1 MVVWNK
7 TCCSGR
13 LDEPLTSAVA
23 TLTFQPGDIVLN
35 KYEVVRT
42 LGSGRFGEVFHVN
55 NRNLSRQSALK
66 LIRVANPNEH
76 CAVVEAQAQNLC
88 GHDHVVKVLTADVFD
103 GAVLIEMEYMEDGSL
118 ADRMKSEF
126 VPVID
131 TITYMKQILFALEH
145 AHSRG
150 IVHRDIKPG
159 NIMLSGGIAKLSDFG
174 TVIHPQSGVKVTD
187 LFYTPHASPEA
198 LNNREFSAASD
209 VFAAGMTLLRAVNN
223 TSGWDAILAGQTWP
237 ALVKEGKLATH
248 VGFADYMPRKL
259 KRIIKKAI
267 NPIVAD
273 RFGSAAALRQ
283 ELERLRPLRRWVRL
297 NDNEW
302 TCTFEGKL
310 EHAFLQANSEPS
322 ITYTIGGRRRLSDCH
337 NYNTERDARNG
348 LAELVA
354 RSTLA

>member
-1 MVVWNK
+1 M
-7 TCCSGR
+7 
-13 LDEPLTSAVA
+13 DEPLISTGA
-23 TLTFQPGDIVLN
+23 TLTLQPGDVVLN

-42 LGSGRFGEVFHVN
+42 LGKGRFGEVVLVK

-66 LIRVANPNEH
+66 LIRVDNPFKH
-76 CAVVEAQAQNLC
+76 RAVVEAQAQYLC

-118 ADRMKSEF
+118 ADRMKVEF
-126 VPVID
+126 VPVIES
-131 TITYMKQILFALEH
+131 ITYLKQILFALEH

-150 IVHRDIKPG
+150 IVHRDVKPG

-174 TVIHPQSGVKVTD
+174 TVIHPQSGVKVTE

-198 LNNREFSAASD
+198 INNEEFSAASD
-209 VFAAGMTLLRAVNN
+209 VFAAGITLLRAVNN
-223 TSGWDAILAGQTWP
+223 MSGWDAILAGETWQ
-237 ALVKEGKLATH
+237 ALVREGKLATKL
-248 VGFADYMPRKL
+248 GFADYTPRKL

-273 RFGSAAALRQ
+273 RFGSASALRQ

-297 NDNEW
+297 TDNEW
-302 TCTFEGKL
+302 TCTFEGKV
-310 EHAFLQANSEPS
+310 EHAFLQYGPKPS
-322 ITYTIGGRRRLSDCH
+322 VTYTIGGRRRLSDCH
-337 NYNTERDARNG
+337 NYNTEREARNG